1 MKTKIFN
8 ALKQAYSSLGLSDE
22 VLSSQADSLAS
33 MGFVTDENLATVVQ
47 GQSTFLK
54 TLQSGIDRRVTDAVA
69 KAKQERTDPKP
80 TDPKQEEKHGG
91 LSKEEI
97 AAIVSE
103 TIKPFADKLTGF
115 EAQTQA
121 QKRQAEVI
129 AKAKEAGIPDSFV
142 SRLAI
147 PDDANLDEYFKGVKQ
162 DFTNIGFQ
170 VTTPPDQGKGSP
182 EKEGEAIASLI
193 DQGTKEIVES
203 KK

>member
-8 ALKQAYSSLGLSDE
+8 ALKQAYPSLGLSDE
-22 VLSSQADSLAS
+22 VFQSQAESLAS

-47 GQSTFLK
+47 GQSAFLR
-54 TLQSGIDRRVTDAVA
+54 TLQSGIDKRVTDAVA
-69 KAKQERTDPKP
+69 KAKLEKPDPKP
-80 TDPKQEEKHGG
+80 DEKKDEKHGG

-121 QKRQAEVI
+121 QRRQAEVM
-129 AKAKEAGIPDSFV
+129 AKAKEMGIPEAFV
-142 SRLAI
+142 SKFAI

-170 VTTPPDQGKGSP
+170 GTIPPDQGKGSP
-182 EKEGEAIASLI
+182 EKEGEAIANLI
-193 DQGTKEIVES
+193 TQGTKEIVES

>member
-1 MKTKIFN
+1 METKIFN
-8 ALKQAYSSLGLSDE
+8 ALKQAYPSMGLSDE
-22 VLSSQADSLAS
+22 VLSSQAKTLAS

-54 TLQSGIDRRVTDAVA
+54 TLQSGIDKRVTDAVA
-69 KAKQERTDPKP
+69 KAKLEKP
-80 TDPKQEEKHGG
+80 ETKPLENQHGG

-103 TIKPFADKLTGF
+103 TIKPFTDKLTGF

-121 QKRQAEVI
+121 QRRQAEI
-129 AKAKEAGIPDSFV
+129 MSKAKEMGIPEAFV
-142 SRLAI
+142 SKFAI
-147 PDDANLDEYFKGVKQ
+147 PDDANLEEYFKGVKQ

-170 VTTPPDQGKGSP
+170 GTTPPDPGKGSP